1 MAQVIGKLMTPDPV
15 VLPADTPVVDAAR
28 AMRDRGIG
36 MVVVETDAG
45 VGILTDRDIVL
56 RAVAGGDDA
65 DTGRIGSICSQ
76 DIVTIAPESDVE
88 EAVTLMRERA
98 VRRLVV
104 TDDGTPVG
112 VVSLGDL
119 AQERDPHSAL
129 GGISRAEPNR

>member
-1 MAQVIGKLMTPDPV
+1 
-15 VLPADTPVVDAAR
+15 
-28 AMRDRGIG
+28 

-45 VGILTDRDIVL
+45 VGILADRDIVL

-76 DIVTIAPESDVE
+76 DIVTVAPESDVE

-112 VVSLGDL
+112 VVSRGDL
-119 AQERDPHSAL
+119 AQEGDPHSAL